1 MENKNKWEK
10 KEKWGKIK
18 IIKKRKKKLWGNNK
32 KKLEE

>member
-18 IIKKRKKKLWGNNK
+18 IIKKRKKNCGEIK